1 MKLLCAGIVAHQVMQ
16 CLYVYIPFFIAAN
29 GHYFI
34 LGQTYVVLGR
44 VKTVTD
50 CPLYRLIPSKEPNH
64 NAPVSS

>member
-44 VKTVTD
+44 VKYSDGLAIISIDSFKRTK
-50 CPLYRLIPSKEPNH
+50 P
-64 NAPVSS
+64 